1 MHRSRQLLASI
12 ALVGLVAGC
21 VPGSGPTT
29 APTAS
34 PAASATAAA
43 PSAAASGAAS
53 AGASAGAS
61 ASAAAAAPSIDTSTP
76 VTLTEWDTENEPGP
90 SAEMDTLNAA
100 FHAKYPNVTIKRT
113 TKAFDDYVATI
124 KLAAS
129 APDAPDIFQGNEG
142 YSVDAA
148 LVKAG
153 LIVPLDDYSKAYG
166 WDTRFGSPQTL
177 DVLRWST
184 DGTKWTQGPLW
195 GIAQKAEVLG
205 AFYNK
210 ATMQKL
216 GLSVPTTFDQFQ
228 QSLATAKAGNVA
240 PIVVGGLDGW
250 PLGHIFMMLQ
260 AQNEDPKKIADWT
273 FAVPGSTF
281 DDPGTQQAASI
292 IADWGNKGYFEKGF
306 LGVTQP
312 NAAGRFAKGEG
323 LYFLTGPWEN
333 GTFTPMGANV
343 GWFALPGTSAGGSTP
358 TTGSLSIPYHISSKS
373 KHADIAAAWID
384 FITNPQAANVVA
396 SKGDLPAAPLADPTA
411 VDASSSLAA
420 IIQGFESKSRG
431 GLLTPYLDWA
441 TDTMGDTMFGGLQKL
456 TGGKAS
462 PTEFTKDVQA
472 DWTKAHG

>member
-1 MHRSRQLLASI
+1 MGRPRQLLALI
-12 ALVGLVAGC
+12 ALVALAAGC
-21 VPGSGPTT
+21 VPGS
-29 APTAS
+29 APVTPPAS
-34 PAASATAAA
+34 APPAASAPEGAPSTAASAA
-43 PSAAASGAAS
+43 PSS
-53 AGASAGAS
+53 
-61 ASAAAAAPSIDTSTP
+61 SAAAAVPTFDTTTP

-90 SAEMDTLNAA
+90 SSEMDALNAA

-142 YSVDAA
+142 YSVDAE

-153 LIVPLDDYSKAYG
+153 LIAPLDDPSKAYG

-205 AFYNK
+205 VFYNK
-210 ATMQKL
+210 QTMQKL
-216 GLSVPTTFDQFQ
+216 GLSVPTTFDEFQ
-228 QSLATAKAGNVA
+228 QTLAASKAGNVA

-260 AQNEDPKKIADWT
+260 AQNEDPQKIAAWT
-273 FAVPGSTF
+273 FAEPGATF
-281 DDPGTQQAASI
+281 DDAGTQQAATI
-292 IADWGNKGYFEKGF
+292 MQDWATKGYFEKGF
-306 LGVTQP
+306 LGVNQP

-343 GWFALPGTSAGGSTP
+343 GWFPLPGASAGAATP

-384 FITNPQAANVVA
+384 FITSPQAADTVA
-396 SKGDLPAAPLADPTA
+396 SKGDLPAAPLADPSA
-411 VDASSSLAA
+411 VDPSSSLAA
-420 IIQGFESKSRG
+420 IIKGFEDKSAG

-441 TDTMGDTMFGGLQKL
+441 TDTMGDTLFGGLQKL
-456 TGGKAS
+456 TGGKVTPAQFT
-462 PTEFTKDVQA
+462 TEVQA
-472 DWTKAHG
+472 DWAKAHS

>member
-1 MHRSRQLLASI
+1 MSGSKRLLA
-12 ALVGLVAGC
+12 LVAVSALMSAC
-21 VPGSGPTT
+21 VPGSGQATPS
-29 APTAS
+29 PTAS
-34 PAASATAAA
+34 AA
-43 PSAAASGAAS
+43 PPASSPGAT
-53 AGASAGAS
+53 
-61 ASAAAAAPSIDTSTP
+61 ASAAGSTAPSFDTSTP

-90 SAEMDTLNAA
+90 ASEMDALNAA
-100 FHAKYPNVTIKRT
+100 FHDKYPNVTIKRT
-113 TKAFDDYVATI
+113 AKAFDDYVATI

-153 LIVPLDDYSKAYG
+153 LILPLDDDSKAYG
-166 WDTRFGSPQTL
+166 WDTRFGSPATL

-205 AFYNK
+205 VFYNK
-210 ATMQKL
+210 RTMQTL
-216 GLSVPTTFDQFQ
+216 GLSVPTTFDAFQ
-228 QSLATAKAGNVA
+228 QSLATAKAGSVA

-260 AQNEDPKKIADWT
+260 AQNEDSKKIADWT
-273 FAVPGSTF
+273 FAVPGSSF
-281 DDPGTQQAASI
+281 DDTGTQQAATI
-292 IADWGNKGYFEKGF
+292 MQDWATKGYFEKGF

-333 GTFTPMGANV
+333 GTFTPMGTNV
-343 GWFALPGTSAGGSTP
+343 GWFALPGASAGAATP

-373 KHADIAAAWID
+373 KHPDIAAAWID
-384 FITNPQAANVVA
+384 FITSPNAADTVA
-396 SKGDLPAAPLADPTA
+396 SKGDLPAAPLANPSA
-411 VDASSSLAA
+411 VDPNSSLAA
-420 IIQGFESKSRG
+420 IIKGFEDKSAG

-441 TDTMGDTMFGGLQKL
+441 TDTMGDTLFGGLQKL
-456 TGGKAS
+456 TAAKVTPAQ
-462 PTEFTKDVQA
+462 FTQEVQG
-472 DWTKAHG
+472 DWTKAHP

>member
-1 MHRSRQLLASI
+1 MFGSRRLG
-12 ALVGLVAGC
+12 ALVAVGALVVGC
-21 VPGSGPTT
+21 VPGSGQASPSAPASAAPST
-29 APTAS
+29 APS
-34 PAASATAAA
+34 SAASAPAGSSGAS
-43 PSAAASGAAS
+43 PSAATST
-53 AGASAGAS
+53 
-61 ASAAAAAPSIDTSTP
+61 APSFDTSTP

-90 SAEMDTLNAA
+90 SGEMDALNAA
-100 FHAKYPNVTIKRT
+100 FHQKYPNVTIKRT
-113 TKAFDDYVATI
+113 AKAFDDFVATI

-153 LIVPLDDYSKAYG
+153 LIVPLDDDAKAYG
-166 WDTRFGSPQTL
+166 WDTRFGSPATL

-184 DGTKWTQGPLW
+184 DGTQWTKGPLW

-205 AFYNK
+205 VFYNK
-210 ATMQKL
+210 QTLQKL
-216 GLSVPTTFDQFQ
+216 GLQVPTTFDEFQ

-260 AQNEDPKKIADWT
+260 AQNEDPKAIANWT

-281 DDPGTQQAASI
+281 DDAGTQKAAQI
-292 IADWGNKGYFEKGF
+292 MQGWAQQGYFEKGF

-333 GTFTPMGANV
+333 GTFQPLGTNV
-343 GWFALPGTSAGGSTP
+343 GWFALPGPNAGADTP
-358 TTGSLSIPYHISSKS
+358 TTGSLSIPYHISAKS
-373 KHADIAAAWID
+373 KHPDIAAAWID
-384 FITNPQAANVVA
+384 FITSPQAADVVA
-396 SKGDLPAAPLADPTA
+396 SKGDLPAAPLADPSA
-411 VDASSSLAA
+411 VDPNSSLAA
-420 IIQGFESKSRG
+420 IIKGFEDKSSG

-441 TDTMGDTMFGGLQKL
+441 TDTMGDTLFGGLQKL
-456 TGGKAS
+456 TGGKEQPAD
-462 PTEFTKDVQA
+462 FTSEVQKD
-472 DWTKAHG
+472 WSKAHSGS